1 MHELEAKF
9 LTSTGQA
16 PQRVQR
22 RLQQSLAWAG
32 FRIEPEGRRTFTDTY
47 LDTPDQ
53 QLRRAGWSYRQRED
67 AGGRRIALQE
77 INGARDGIFD
87 REAVEQAL
95 PRDTADFGH
104 PGPGPV
110 QERLSNLLHPE
121 ARLAPLFRV
130 HTRRAAYR
138 LSHPDHPRGL
148 VEMAFD
154 SACIDTPQAVEF
166 DELELAM
173 KTGPHELLAG
183 ILAAVELEPGLL
195 EARLSRFQRG
205 LMAAG
210 CSLERVRPLKSGA
223 VRPDF
228 RWLDLALMHLT
239 TQLKLIVL
247 YEPYAWESVHPE
259 GVHLMRV
266 ATRRARAALHSF
278 AKVLPPRQTYRLEC
292 RLRDLTALLGE
303 VRDLDVQTLRLA
315 AYREHLDD
323 LGLDLLAN
331 YRTHLDGRRQAAHG
345 RLIEVLAGA
354 EYQNLLNDYRMLL
367 DTAVREEPSA
377 PLRIQEVAD
386 ASISKRL
393 ERLCRRGRATS
404 RNAKAKHLHQLR
416 IHGKHLRYQLEFL
429 QPAYPGRF
437 DDAVTALRKLQNRLG
452 NHQDACVA
460 REQLASYRKQYAA
473 SKAERQTLKKLMG
486 LEAQRA
492 RRQRRKFAGTWER
505 FERAAG
511 ELAAHL

>member
-1 MHELEAKF
+1 MQELEAKF
-9 LTSTGQA
+9 LTSAGQA
-16 PQRVQR
+16 PERVQR

-67 AGGRRIALQE
+67 AGGRRIALHE

-87 REAVEQAL
+87 RHAVEQTL
-95 PRDTADFGH
+95 PGSTANFGH

-148 VEMAFD
+148 VAMAFD
-154 SACIDTPQAVEF
+154 SARIETREAVEF
-166 DELELAM
+166 DELELALT
-173 KTGPHELLAG
+173 TGPHELLAG

-195 EARLSRFQRG
+195 EARLSKFQRG
-205 LMAAG
+205 LIAAG
-210 CSLERVRPLKSGA
+210 ISLEPVQSLKRGA
-223 VRPDF
+223 VRPEF

-239 TQLKLIVL
+239 AQLKRIVV

-259 GVHLMRV
+259 GVHQMRV
-266 ATRRARAALHSF
+266 ATRRSRAALQSF
-278 AKVLPPRQTYRLEC
+278 ARVLPPRQTYRLEC
-292 RLRDLTALLGE
+292 RLRDFTALLGE
-303 VRDLDVQTLRLA
+303 VRDLDVQTRRLT
-315 AYREHLDD
+315 AYHEHLGDPQD
-323 LGLDLLAN
+323 ETLTRYRIHLAK
-331 YRTHLDGRRQAAHG
+331 RRQAAHE
-345 RLIEVLAGA
+345 RLIAALAGA
-354 EYQNLLNDYRMLL
+354 DYQALLSDYRTLL
-367 DTAVREEPSA
+367 DVAVHDEPSA
-377 PLRIQEVAD
+377 PLRIQDLAA

-393 ERLCRRGRATS
+393 ERLRRRGRATS
-404 RNAKAKHLHQLR
+404 HKGKAKHLHQLR

-437 DDAVTALRKLQNRLG
+437 DAAVNALKQLQELLG
-452 NHQDACVA
+452 SHQDACVA
-460 REQLASYRKQYAA
+460 RERLAVYRKQHAA
-473 SKAERQTLKKLMG
+473 TKTERRTLKKLMA
-486 LEAQRA
+486 LEDRRA
-492 RRQRRKFAGTWER
+492 RRLRRKVPASWER
-505 FERAAG
+505 FDSAAG
-511 ELAAHL
+511 ELAEHL